1 MKKTVLKVY
10 YNAVTLS
17 IWFLAFLPLLVL
29 ALTFAICGTS
39 NDPLWVIIL
48 FSILL
53 LSFSAFFFI
62 EALYMTQ
69 RAEINEQGIIIYSI
83 FFSTIKTIKWGD
95 LIDIKTQSIVTFSS
109 SNGARF
115 SKDWIVLY
123 TESSQ
128 KERMW
133 GAGIYNRKKK
143 GPWYI
148 SCTKENLTVITEYL
162 IKYAPHICDDPNV
175 FF

>member
-1 MKKTVLKVY
+1 MKRTVLKVY

-53 LSFSAFFFI
+53 LSFSAFFII

-123 TESSQ
+123 TEPSQ
-128 KERMW
+128 KEK
-133 GAGIYNRKKK
+133 GHKLFNRKKS

-148 SCTKENLTVITEYL
+148 ACTKENITVLAECV

-175 FF
+175 FW